1 MSIGQI
7 HIVHGDKGGVGKSM
21 FASALLDILL
31 AKRREVVL
39 VDADMRNNDVAETYG
54 AHVPT
59 KSPDL
64 RARSGAGWGELVEF
78 IAEYQSHDVVIS
90 MPGNVGS
97 EIGDGAEYVLS
108 AFAELGRSMKLYF
121 LLDSGAQSTNLLR
134 LTMDVFGNKR
144 IVAVRNER
152 FGSIDTF
159 ALWNA
164 SKTRK
169 RLLSDGG
176 AEIVM
181 PELGAYA
188 VQATAKAHPPRR
200 YSDETLAISVR
211 LMVRHWLTR
220 LASEIATVEASSS
233 AAR

>member
-1 MSIGQI
+1 
-7 HIVHGDKGGVGKSM
+7 M
-21 FASALLDILL
+21 FACALIDILL

-39 VDADMRNNDVAETYG
+39 VDADMRNNDVADTYG

-59 KSPDL
+59 RTPDL

-78 IAEYQSHDVVIS
+78 IAEFQSHDVVMS

-108 AFAELGRSMKLYF
+108 AFDELGRNMNLYF
-121 LLDSGAQSTNLLR
+121 LLDSGAQSINLLR
-134 LTMDVFGNKR
+134 LTMDVFGSKR

-152 FGSIDTF
+152 FGSAESF

-164 SKTRK
+164 SKTRT
-169 RLLSDGG
+169 RLLSEGG

-181 PELGAYA
+181 PELSAYA
-188 VQATAKAHPPRR
+188 VQATAKAHPSRR
-200 YSDETLAISVR
+200 YSDEMLPISVR

-220 LASEIATVEASSS
+220 LASEIATSEASSS
-233 AAR
+233 VPR